1 MNYKRTED
9 LLKQLTLSDIS
20 YEKYIAENEDAF
32 IVTDLN
38 EFWKNTIEK
47 SKMAKIDIINNA
59 DIGYTYF
66 YNIVRGKSVPA
77 RDTVVKLFLAMQLSL
92 AECQEALKLFNWAP
106 LYPKKKRDSILIYAL
121 SHGLSLYETADM
133 LDFQGEKGF
142 RGI

>member
-9 LLKQLTLSDIS
+9 LLKQLMHSDIS
-20 YEKYIAENEDAF
+20 YEDYIAENEDSF
-32 IVTDLN
+32 IITDLN
-38 EFWKNTIEK
+38 DFWKKTIEK

-77 RDTVVKLFLAMQLSL
+77 RDTIVKLFLAMQLGL
-92 AECQEALKLFNWAP
+92 ADCQEALKLFNWAS
-106 LYPKKKRDSILIYAL
+106 LHPKKKRDSIFIYAL